1 MKFDHLTYYLK
12 YKISPVGQNILN
24 RKKHLQRRESLY
36 NHLGISKKL
45 LSNSEILE
53 VGPAEGHNAAYLASC
68 NPKKLHLVEP
78 NPNANKNI
86 FRIFNKL
93 KVSNNKTKIYK
104 KKFENFKSKKKY
116 DIVICEAWLGIV
128 KKERKLITKLG
139 KFVKKDGILIIT
151 ASSSISFLS
160 NILRRFIGVCVTQ
173 DINSFEKKTNFLI
186 NFYKNHLKTMKNMSC
201 PYKDWV
207 QDCLIG
213 DGFLNIHPNPK
224 EIFEDVGKNF
234 NFFNSYPKF
243 YNDWRWYKDL
253 IEKEFDTKKNFLNQY
268 NKKAHNFIDYKSSF
282 HKIQA
287 KQNILL
293 SKKTR
298 ELLRI
303 LILCEKKLTR
313 ENFKKFE
320 NKFKEINNT
329 IRMNNIKMKGL
340 QEIENILKNKK
351 FHMTQNLKYFKSNFG
366 RELFYISL
374 IKNL

>member
-1 MKFDHLTYYLK
+1 MTLDHLTYYLK
-12 YKISPVGQNILN
+12 YKISPVRQNILN

-36 NHLGISKKL
+36 NHLGIPKKL

-68 NPKKLHLVEP
+68 NPKLLHLVEP

-86 FRIFNKL
+86 FRIFKKL
-93 KVSNNKTKIYK
+93 KVSHNKTKIYK

-116 DIVICEAWLGIV
+116 DVVICEAWLGIS
-128 KKERKLITKLG
+128 KKERELITKLG

-151 ASSSISFLS
+151 ASSSLSFLS

-173 DINSFEKKTNFLI
+173 DIYSFEKKTNFLI

-253 IEKEFDTKKNFLNQY
+253 IEKKFDTKKNFLNQY
-268 NKKAHNFIDYKSSF
+268 NKEAHNFIDYKSSF
-282 HKIQA
+282 NQIQS
-287 KQNILL
+287 KQNIIL

-298 ELLRI
+298 ELLRV
-303 LILCEKKLTR
+303 LIFCEKKLTP
-313 ENFKKFE
+313 ENFKKFV

-329 IRMNNIKMKGL
+329 IRENNIKIKGL
-340 QEIENILKNKK
+340 QEVENILKNKK
-351 FHMTQNLKYFKSNFG
+351 FHMTRNLKYFKFNFG